1 MNNKN
6 ASPFKVLQIIH
17 GALCLGPTLFLAV
30 TTFLNSQHAG
40 SRNGVTPNSN
50 ILIYIAVIFA
60 AMLTLMSNFL
70 YHKIVQTIDLSLPLN
85 QKFMKYQSA
94 CIVRYAMIEGAALFN
109 VVVWFL
115 TGNSTTAFVAAA
127 LIGLMI
133 AVRPVKSKIVTL
145 LQVSYP
151 DTLD

>member
-1 MNNKN
+1 
-6 ASPFKVLQIIH
+6 
-17 GALCLGPTLFLAV
+17 
-30 TTFLNSQHAG
+30 
-40 SRNGVTPNSN
+40 
-50 ILIYIAVIFA
+50 
-60 AMLTLMSNFL
+60 
-70 YHKIVQTIDLSLPLN
+70 
-85 QKFMKYQSA
+85 MKYQSA